1 MTMTYVLGVIH
12 IDHNP
17 IVGIT
22 EMTIIIIIFL
32 GNINFK
38 PRRTG
43 GFSGC

>member
-1 MTMTYVLGVIH
+1 MTYVLGVIH

-22 EMTIIIIIFL
+22 EMTIIIIFL